1 MSFMSDEQTGV
12 EELDA
17 PRAAPGYHAL
27 LFENESVRVLHTHVP
42 AGGIVPLHTHR
53 WPAVL
58 HIQRWSDFVRRDEEG
73 AVVMDTRISG
83 GPEEESAIW
92 SGSLGPHT
100 LENVGGAELRVLCVE
115 IKSGHC

>member
-1 MSFMSDEQTGV
+1 MSFLSDEQVGT

-17 PRAAPGYHAL
+17 LRAAPGYHTL
-27 LFENESVRVLHTHVP
+27 LFENESVRV
-42 AGGIVPLHTHR
+42 
-53 WPAVL
+53 
-58 HIQRWSDFVRRDEEG
+58 HIQRWSDCVRRDEEG
-73 AVVMDTRISG
+73 AVLMDTRISG
-83 GPEEESAIW
+83 GPEEESTLW